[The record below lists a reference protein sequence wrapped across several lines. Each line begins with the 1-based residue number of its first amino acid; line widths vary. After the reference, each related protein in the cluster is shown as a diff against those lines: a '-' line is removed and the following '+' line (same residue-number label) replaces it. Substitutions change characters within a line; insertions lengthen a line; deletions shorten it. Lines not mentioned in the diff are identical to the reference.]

1 MRPAYYRERMT
12 HTLPRALR
20 FLAAML
26 PLLLAT
32 SAARTRTPRR
42 PA

>member
-20 FLAAML
+20 FLAA
-26 PLLLAT
+26 LLLAT